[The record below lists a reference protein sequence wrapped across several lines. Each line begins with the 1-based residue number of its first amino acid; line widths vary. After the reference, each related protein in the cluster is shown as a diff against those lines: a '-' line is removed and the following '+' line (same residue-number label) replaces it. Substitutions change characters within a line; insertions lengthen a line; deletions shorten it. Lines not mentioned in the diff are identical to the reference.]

1 MYYKL
6 RNYELLFLILTEHF
20 YSDKIK
26 KDEMGGACDVWKERE
41 MSRACRWETLKNR

>member
-20 YSDKIK
+20 YGDKIK
-26 KDEMGGACDVWKERE
+26 ENEVRGACDVWKERE
-41 MSRACRWETLKNR
+41 TSRAFW